1 MTQSQKETIAN
12 LKKIGIQFEFP
23 KEDLVIVRQKELVY
37 NQLFTSKQLHTLGR
51 ELFEAPIII
60 IPVVYSLDL
69 SKITIEWVTNQM
81 ELYRINAKDLQRQL
95 GFKKETITGFL
106 KLGKTL
112 QLKEKSS
119 LYYYFLS
126 FKSNVDYLDYLKSKN
141 NSIELIENQ

>member
-12 LKKIGIQFEFP
+12 LKKTGIQFEFP
-23 KEDLVIVRQKELVY
+23 KEDIVIVRQTEVVY
-37 NQLFTSKQLHTLGR
+37 NQLLTSKQLHTLGR

-60 IPVVYSLDL
+60 KPVVYSLDL
-69 SKITIEWVTNQM
+69 STITLDWVISQM

-95 GFKKETITGFL
+95 GFKKDNITGFL
-106 KLGKTL
+106 KLGI
-112 QLKEKSS
+112 QLKPAEKSS

-141 NSIELIENQ
+141 NNSIEF

>member
-1 MTQSQKETIAN
+1 MTQSQKETITN

-23 KEDLVIVRQKELVY
+23 KEDLVIVRQTEVVY

-60 IPVVYSLDL
+60 KPVVYSLDL
-69 SKITIEWVTNQM
+69 STITLEWVISLM

-95 GFKKETITGFL
+95 GFKKDNITGFL
-106 KLGKTL
+106 KLGK
-112 QLKEKSS
+112 QLKPAEKSS

-141 NSIELIENQ
+141 NNSIEF

>member
-12 LKKIGIQFEFP
+12 LKKMGIQFEFP
-23 KEDLVIVRQKELVY
+23 KENLVIVRQTEVVY
-37 NQLFTSKQLHTLGR
+37 NQLFSNKQLHTLGR
-51 ELFEAPIII
+51 KLFEVPIII

-81 ELYRINAKDLQRQL
+81 ELYRINAKDLQRHL
-95 GFKKETITGFL
+95 GFKNENITGFL

-119 LYYYFLS
+119 LYYYFLT
-126 FKSNVDYLDYLKSKN
+126 FKNNVDYLDYLKSKN
-141 NSIELIENQ
+141 NSSIE

>member
-12 LKKIGIQFEFP
+12 LKKTGIQFEFP
-23 KEDLVIVRQKELVY
+23 KEDIVIVRQTEVVY
-37 NQLFTSKQLHTLGR
+37 NQLLTSKQLHTLGR

-60 IPVVYSLDL
+60 KPVVYSLDL
-69 SKITIEWVTNQM
+69 STITLDWVISQM

-95 GFKKETITGFL
+95 GFKKDNITGFL
-106 KLGKTL
+106 KLGI
-112 QLKEKSS
+112 QLKPAEKSS

-141 NSIELIENQ
+141 NNSIE

>member
-12 LKKIGIQFEFP
+12 LNKIGIQFGFP
-23 KEDLVIVRQKELVY
+23 KEDLVIVRQKEVVY

-69 SKITIEWVTNQM
+69 SKITIEWVISQM
-81 ELYRINAKDLQRQL
+81 KLYRINAKDLQRQL

-141 NSIELIENQ
+141 NSIE

>member
-1 MTQSQKETIAN
+1 MTQSQKETITN

-23 KEDLVIVRQKELVY
+23 KEDLVIVRQTEVVY

-60 IPVVYSLDL
+60 KPVVYSLDL
-69 SKITIEWVTNQM
+69 STITLEWVISLM

-95 GFKKETITGFL
+95 GFKKDNITGFL
-106 KLGKTL
+106 KLGK
-112 QLKEKSS
+112 QLKPAEKSS
-119 LYYYFLS
+119 YYYYFLS

-141 NSIELIENQ
+141 NNSIEF

>member
-12 LKKIGIQFEFP
+12 LNKIGIQFEFP
-23 KEDLVIVRQKELVY
+23 KEDLVIVRQTEVVY

-51 ELFEAPIII
+51 ELFELPIII
-60 IPVVYSLDL
+60 KPVVYSLDL

-81 ELYRINAKDLQRQL
+81 KLYHINSIDLQRQV

-112 QLKEKSS
+112 QPREKSS

-141 NSIELIENQ
+141 NSSIE

>member
-23 KEDLVIVRQKELVY
+23 KEDLVIVRQTEVVY

-51 ELFEAPIII
+51 ELFTAPIII
-60 IPVVYSLDL
+60 KPVVYSLDL
-69 SKITIEWVTNQM
+69 SKITIEWVISQM

-141 NSIELIENQ
+141 NSSIEF

>member
-12 LKKIGIQFEFP
+12 LKKMGIQFEFP
-23 KEDLVIVRQKELVY
+23 KVNLVIVRQTEVVY
-37 NQLFTSKQLHTLGR
+37 NQLFSNKQLYTLGR

-69 SKITIEWVTNQM
+69 CKITIEWVTNQM
-81 ELYRINAKDLQRQL
+81 KLYHINSIDLQRQL

-141 NSIELIENQ
+141 NSIE

>member
-12 LKKIGIQFEFP
+12 LKKMGIQFEFP
-23 KEDLVIVRQKELVY
+23 KVNLVIVRQTEVVY
-37 NQLFTSKQLHTLGR
+37 NQLFSNKQLYTLGR

-69 SKITIEWVTNQM
+69 CKITIEWVTNQM
-81 ELYRINAKDLQRQL
+81 KLYHINAKDLQRQL

-141 NSIELIENQ
+141 NSIE

>member
-23 KEDLVIVRQKELVY
+23 KEDIVIVRQTEVVY

-51 ELFEAPIII
+51 ELFVLPIII
-60 IPVVYSLDL
+60 KPVVYSLDL
-69 SKITIEWVTNQM
+69 SKITIEWVINQM
-81 ELYRINAKDLQRQL
+81 KLYHINSIDLQRQV

-112 QLKEKSS
+112 QPREKSS

-126 FKSNVDYLDYLKSKN
+126 LKINVDYLDYLKSKN
-141 NSIELIENQ
+141 NSSIE

>member
-23 KEDLVIVRQKELVY
+23 KENLVIVRQTEVVY
-37 NQLFTSKQLHTLGR
+37 NQLFSSKQLHTLGR
-51 ELFEAPIII
+51 KLFVLPIII
-60 IPVVYSLDL
+60 KPVVYSLDL

-81 ELYRINAKDLQRQL
+81 KLYHINSIDLQRQV

-112 QLKEKSS
+112 QPREKSS
-119 LYYYFLS
+119 LYYYFLT
-126 FKSNVDYLDYLKSKN
+126 FKNNVDYLDYLKSKN
-141 NSIELIENQ
+141 NSSIE